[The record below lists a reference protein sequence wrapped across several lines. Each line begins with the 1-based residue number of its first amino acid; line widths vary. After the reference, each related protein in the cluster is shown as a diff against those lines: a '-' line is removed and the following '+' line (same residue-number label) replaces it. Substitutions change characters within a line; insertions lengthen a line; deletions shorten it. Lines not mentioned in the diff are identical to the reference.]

1 MPNIDN
7 IVKQLKNRKVFRSL
21 AIYAGFAFVLIQVC
35 SIVFPALYLPDWT
48 MTFLVVLVI
57 IGFPT
62 TLVLSWIYD
71 ITPSEGGKTPSMETT
86 QPLGIYALTGLVL
99 TVIGVGFWISVGIFG
114 LSFGGDDERLSI
126 AVLIPENISNIEHEI
141 LNRKIAEDLIIDIS
155 RFSSGAII
163 LPSINEV
170 LSTKNSLKPIKIS
183 RLLHTKYV
191 LTSSLFIEENNFELR
206 CRLIDPYSR
215 KSLYSKT
222 WLDKQQNL
230 PIVLEILSIG
240 IIKSLDVEIIPPTKE
255 IISPVIQL

>member
-1 MPNIDN
+1 
-7 IVKQLKNRKVFRSL
+7 
-21 AIYAGFAFVLIQVC
+21 
-35 SIVFPALYLPDWT
+35 
-48 MTFLVVLVI
+48 
-57 IGFPT
+57 
-62 TLVLSWIYD
+62 
-71 ITPSEGGKTPSMETT
+71 METT

-126 AVLIPENISNIEHEI
+126 AVLIPENISNIEYEV
-141 LNRKIAEDLIIDIS
+141 LNRKIAEDLIIEIS

-170 LSTKNSLKPIKIS
+170 LSTKNSLKPKKIA
-183 RLLHTKYV
+183 RLLNTKYV
-191 LTSSLFIEENNFELR
+191 LISSLFIEENNFELR
-206 CRLIDPYSR
+206 CRLIEPYSR

-240 IIKSLDVEIIPPTKE
+240 IIRSLDVEIISPTKE